1 MQPSDFKRKY
11 RFKSSNSNDRWS
23 YTIAIVIS
31 IIAFLVIW
39 LCF

>member
-11 RFKSSNSNDRWS
+11 NFKSNSSGDRKS
-23 YTIAIVIS
+23 YILAIIIS